1 MNKLNNM
8 FYEMVSKIRPF
19 EVVRNNVLDLIK
31 TYEFDELDSYMIKNI
46 DKEEVF
52 HLVMLLAA
60 ISKNSEQEDFI
71 INRYYGDGE
80 LLS

>member
-52 HLVMLLAA
+52 HLVMLLVA
-60 ISKNSEQEDFI
+60 ISKDSEQEDFI
-71 INRYYGDGE
+71 INRYYGDVE